1 MTPLPRRIVTARR
14 RAVPALRRAAV
25 LVVITLITGIGFAGP
40 AAAHNVLIG
49 SDPADG
55 STVQIAPT
63 SASLT
68 FNLPVENFEPVVT
81 VTGPDGQHHETGS
94 PTIDSTVVS
103 TGIGPLTAA
112 GPYTVAYRIV
122 SADGHPVEGQIHF
135 TLDQAAITANPAA
148 APPSTGTTQPS
159 GPPTTS
165 PAARGTT
172 GTSSGLPGWAWV
184 ALAIAA
190 ALIAAVTVIATRR
203 DRR

>member
-1 MTPLPRRIVTARR
+1 MTGLNTLAGCQIIRRKGATYR
-14 RAVPALRRAAV
+14 
-25 LVVITLITGIGFAGP
+25 
-40 AAAHNVLIG
+40 
-49 SDPADG
+49 
-55 STVQIAPT
+55 
-63 SASLT
+63 
-68 FNLPVENFEPVVT
+68 
-81 VTGPDGQHHETGS
+81 ET
-94 PTIDSTVVS
+94 
-103 TGIGPLTAA
+103 
-112 GPYTVAYRIV
+112 R
-122 SADGHPVEGQIHF
+122 HHF